1 MNNMHPFDESGEEPG
16 GLQHRPEFNEDG
28 FIIEEVKE
36 EAHHE
41 ELKVGDEEEEEEKQ
55 DGEQV

>member
-1 MNNMHPFDESGEEPG
+1 MHPFDEFNEEPG

-28 FIIEEVKE
+28 FIIEEIKEEVKE

-41 ELKVGDEEEEEEKQ
+41 ELKVGDEEEEKR